1 MNGRDSARTANRTER
16 PLVWDSI
23 YAVKEASAASM
34 PSPVVLK
41 MVNKRLAELTRQY
54 TAIRKGDPRALA
66 IAEELSQ
73 VGTVRDE
80 IQRIQEKLGRSGQ
93 PPRSL
98 PSESPTVETLLRRMD
113 KLARQFAETPRVDPG
128 RSEIVNEITRLS
140 FLADSLFKSKNSQ

>member
-1 MNGRDSARTANRTER
+1 
-16 PLVWDSI
+16 
-23 YAVKEASAASM
+23 M

-41 MVNKRLAELTRQY
+41 TVNRRLAELTRQY

-73 VGTVRDE
+73 VGTVRNE
-80 IQRIQEKLGRSGQ
+80 IQRIQEKLERFDQ

-98 PSESPTVETLLRRMD
+98 PSERPTVETLLRQMD
-113 KLARQFAETPRVDPG
+113 KLARQFAEMPRESPG
-128 RSEIVNEITRLS
+128 KSEIVNEITRLR